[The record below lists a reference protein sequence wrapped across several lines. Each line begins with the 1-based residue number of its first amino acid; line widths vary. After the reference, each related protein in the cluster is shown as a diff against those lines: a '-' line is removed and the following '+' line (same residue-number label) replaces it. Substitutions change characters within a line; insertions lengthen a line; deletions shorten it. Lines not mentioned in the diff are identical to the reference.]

1 MTLWKRNVK
10 KKRKRSIDW
19 YNEAAANQKF
29 IVDEDI
35 KKKCCV
41 LYRSDANVLYT
52 SRSEPLIMAF
62 SAHDSDSLCCLP
74 WSKPRV
80 CNSLTY
86 KPVDPGGW
94 ASENNIKN
102 KKGKEK
108 QEVEGQLEY
117 SHNNKHNP
125 KIWKWTDGNEKEKI
139 QLTGED
145 FFDRLFSGITR
156 RGFSVHGWPSTRK
169 RPFKLGGQNKRKD
182 FHQNM
187 INGGNE
193 EKVVII
199 RFTPTRKAN
208 AQMVDSIYPHS
219 IKLYPID
226 WHFI

>member
-1 MTLWKRNVK
+1 MKTFRPDTFRFFRINSPFSFLFFLTLSFCFSSLIIIRIMPIVLIIIIFHIFLYPVGLFKHAEEFSSHRLDTLKRKEKKKSDDSLKKKRK

-94 ASENNIKN
+94 ASENNIK
-102 KKGKEK
+102 KKEK
-108 QEVEGQLEY
+108 K
-117 SHNNKHNP
+117 SK
-125 KIWKWTDGNEKEKI
+125 K
-139 QLTGED
+139 
-145 FFDRLFSGITR
+145 
-156 RGFSVHGWPSTRK
+156 
-169 RPFKLGGQNKRKD
+169 
-182 FHQNM
+182 
-187 INGGNE
+187 
-193 EKVVII
+193 
-199 RFTPTRKAN
+199 
-208 AQMVDSIYPHS
+208 
-219 IKLYPID
+219 
-226 WHFI
+226 